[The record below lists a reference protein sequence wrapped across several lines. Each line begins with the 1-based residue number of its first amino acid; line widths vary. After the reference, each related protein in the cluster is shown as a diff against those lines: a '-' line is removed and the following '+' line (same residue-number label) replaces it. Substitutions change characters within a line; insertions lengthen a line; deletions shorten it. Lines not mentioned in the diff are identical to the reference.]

1 MKNLKVTT
9 ALPSICKESWGK
21 ELKGNQNASELLF
34 LKVQILDKIPKKDD
48 LKRWSLYRWEQ
59 GTVTIRL
66 LPGLTRERMSM
77 CQIKVH
83 AES

>member
-48 LKRWSLYRWEQ
+48 LKNGQNWTDIFSKRKC
-59 GTVTIRL
+59 RL
-66 LPGLTRERMSM
+66 PIGKWKDI
-77 CQIKVH
+77 QH
-83 AES
+83 Y

>member
-1 MKNLKVTT
+1 MT

-48 LKRWSLYRWEQ
+48 LKRWSLYR
-59 GTVTIRL
+59 
-66 LPGLTRERMSM
+66 
-77 CQIKVH
+77 
-83 AES
+83 